1 MFLWVS
7 LHGNTER
14 KGALLRENRV
24 ALNEKRKKKFFS
36 SNNLKRKL
44 KVDTLSFKTI
54 SVNKATATKEWVVV
68 DATDQV
74 LGRLGTKVAKLL
86 RGKYKPNFTPHVDCG
101 DNVIIINA
109 DKVKLTGNKWNDRVY
124 LHYTGYPGGQ
134 RETTPAQLMA
144 RPNGAERLVKK
155 VVKGMLPKNKLSRQ
169 LLDNLYVYEGG
180 EHKHEAQS
188 PKAIDINSLK

>member
-24 ALNEKRKKKFFS
+24 ALKRKKKFFS

-188 PKAIDINSLK
+188 PKAIDINVLK

>member
-1 MFLWVS
+1 M
-7 LHGNTER
+7 
-14 KGALLRENRV
+14 
-24 ALNEKRKKKFFS
+24 
-36 SNNLKRKL
+36 
-44 KVDTLSFKTI
+44 DTLSYKTI

-124 LHYTGYPGGQ
+124 LHYTGYPGGH
-134 RETTPAQLMA
+134 RETTRAQLLA

-188 PKAIDINSLK
+188 PKAIDINVLK